1 MCNRRGVVCGARWLQ
16 WPVKLLVTGEGVLR
30 RAGVG
35 SSRRSPGVVLLACV
49 LLASSA
55 CSGSGKEPEKKS
67 RPSVALMP
75 LSRACGGIFDKETVA
90 EVLGTLRGKGLK
102 QGAQVEGA
110 VDRAA
115 EVGRFLGEEMD
126 STGPTKT
133 TCFVDGES
141 GGAAEIQIYFSWWPG
156 PFSRNGPQPG
166 KSAVFE
172 ADESMPF
179 LFVDCRRPDLVK
191 PEKKPAVLRG
201 TIVDRVGLSSNA
213 SAKLLI
219 ASAKKVAEGLKCE
232 NQLTFPD
239 PPARQK
245 GLK

>member
-1 MCNRRGVVCGARWLQ
+1 M
-16 WPVKLLVTGEGVLR
+16 
-30 RAGVG
+30 
-35 SSRRSPGVVLLACV
+35 LLACL
-49 LLASSA
+49 LLASTA
-55 CSGSGKEPEKKS
+55 CGGSDKGPEKPK
-67 RPSVALMP
+67 VALTP
-75 LSRACGGIFDKETVA
+75 LSRACGGIFDKETLA

-102 QGAQVEGA
+102 QGAQVAGA
-110 VDRAA
+110 VDRGA

-156 PFSRNGPQPG
+156 PFSRNGPQRG

-172 ADESMPF
+172 ADENMPF

-191 PEKKPAVLRG
+191 PGKKPAVLRG
-201 TIVDRVGLSSNA
+201 TIVDRLGLSSNA

-219 ASAKKVAEGLKCE
+219 ASARKVAEGLKCE

-239 PPARQK
+239 PPERQK

>member
-1 MCNRRGVVCGARWLQ
+1 MEQLF
-16 WPVKLLVTGEGVLR
+16 
-30 RAGVG
+30 
-35 SSRRSPGVVLLACV
+35 SRRSPAVVLLACL
-49 LLASSA
+49 LLASTA
-55 CSGSGKEPEKKS
+55 CGGSDKGPEKPK
-67 RPSVALMP
+67 VALTP

-90 EVLGTLRGKGLK
+90 EVLGRPRGSGLEP
-102 QGAQVEGA
+102 GATAKLA

-126 STGPTKT
+126 WSRGSRS
-133 TCFVDGES
+133 TCFVDGAS
-141 GGAAEIQIYFSWWPG
+141 GGSAEIDIQFGWWAG
-156 PFSRNGPQPG
+156 PFSEKGAEPG
-166 KSAVFE
+166 KTAVFE
-172 ADESMPF
+172 TYAGSLE
-179 LFVDCRRPDLVK
+179 LLVDCRRTDLA
-191 PEKKPAVLRG
+191 ESGKKGAILRG
-201 TIVDRVGLSSNA
+201 VITDRVGLSSNA